1 MCLLRRQLDP
11 KARRRVVL
19 ANLSLAA
26 GLLLRVLVHP
36 AGQMERNWLDAICGF
51 MIGLSIAVNLF
62 GLWACRCRRASQPG
76 RL

>member
-11 KARRRVVL
+11 KARRRLVL
-19 ANLSLAA
+19 ANLSLAV
-26 GLLLRVLVHP
+26 GLMLRVFVHP

-51 MIGLSIAVNLF
+51 LLGMSIAVNLF
-62 GLWACRCRRASQPG
+62 GLWACRYRGISESG

>member
-19 ANLSLAA
+19 ANLSLAV
-26 GLLLRVLVHP
+26 GLMLRVFVHP
-36 AGQMERNWLDAICGF
+36 AGQMEQNWLDAACGF
-51 MIGLSIAVNLF
+51 LLGLSITVNLF
-62 GLWACRCRRASQPG
+62 GLWAFRCRGISESG